1 LRYGHE
7 RAERGLASVKK
18 KLYARARI
26 GGIEMDQD
34 VLNPLTILTLASSW
48 EAKLRDINICDI
60 SKIEKHGKVRT

>member
-1 LRYGHE
+1 MAMNEPREAWLRYI
-7 RAERGLASVKK
+7 KK
-18 KLYARARI
+18 YARARI